1 MREAVTMGVGESM
14 ARLGFGKRDIRKLER
29 ERDIDALVEILRD
42 EDENLVFQAIEAL
55 TRIGDQR
62 GVEALMALVVDPSCS
77 ELIRAKA
84 WLALDVGLERES
96 KKRRDWK

>member
-1 MREAVTMGVGESM
+1 MGFGESM
-14 ARLGFGKRDIRKLER
+14 AKLGFGKRDIRKLER
-29 ERDIDALVEILRD
+29 ERDIDGLVELLRGED
-42 EDENLVFQAIEAL
+42 EDLAFQAIEAL

-62 GVEALMALVVDPSCS
+62 GVEALMALVVDLSCS